1 MWPRTTRPCI
11 LASGWC
17 RPPRA
22 ARPLRRSPTP
32 VPSTSPLRGRFLPPG
47 PLFLYP
53 PGCTVKRVLSSPPRP
68 FSLPLPSSSLL
79 ERDRAPLHPPC
90 LLSTP
95 ATGTV
100 AISSRNRSRRHRF
113 NPSWW
118 APTFDHRRPLPWAP
132 PHYPSHPR
140 ATGPTK
146 AHRRPLE
153 PNAAVKHHRATAAS
167 HLAIA
172 PSDRWAPLRLTLPG
186 ASQETP
192 VARQQDLIIHRA
204 PPGPLRAVD
213 RIPSWAGPVGW
224 DRGPHCGLAL
234 CAQVFQFFI
243 FVYYSKNLNKFQK
256 SIENTIKLRKIQ
268 NKFL

>member
-113 NPSWW
+113 NPSRC
-118 APTFDHRRPLPWAP
+118 APTSVHHRPPPSAP
-132 PHYPSHPR
+132 PQSPSHPR

-146 AHRRPLE
+146 AHRRPPE
-153 PNAAVKHHRATAAS
+153 PDAVVKHRWAIVAS
-167 HLAIA
+167 RLVIA
-172 PSDRWAPLRLTLPG
+172 PPDRWALLCLSLPDD
-186 ASQETP
+186 SPETP
-192 VARQQDLIIHRA
+192 LVLVGKTTSPAEHHRDA
-204 PPGPLRAVD
+204 GQRATTLGWAD
-213 RIPSWAGPVGW
+213 RPRSWAVSPARLGRQAETMG
-224 DRGPHCGLAL
+224 HSA
-234 CAQVFQFFI
+234 AQHFAPRFFNFSFLFI
-243 FVYYSKNLNKFQK
+243 IPEIRINLKNP
-256 SIENTIKLRKIQ
+256 
-268 NKFL
+268 